1 MALCVIKLNVSVKS
15 VDQISLRTWT
25 RRVLDNHKITGFV
38 FPSVYLQNT
47 FQALVELGDHLS
59 KSKVK
64 AEELRY
70 NVDMTKENKWVADKE
85 TVSCQQCNKNFSV
98 SRRRVRS
105 CHFLLIE
112 ALLFTKMYSI

>member
-1 MALCVIKLNVSVKS
+1 MSQSVLFYKE
-15 VDQISLRTWT
+15 
-25 RRVLDNHKITGFV
+25 N
-38 FPSVYLQNT
+38 P
-47 FQALVELGDHLS
+47 QALVELGDHLS

-98 SRRRVRS
+98 SRRRVRNENTFYRS
-105 CHFLLIE
+105 LVFFE
-112 ALLFTKMYSI
+112 